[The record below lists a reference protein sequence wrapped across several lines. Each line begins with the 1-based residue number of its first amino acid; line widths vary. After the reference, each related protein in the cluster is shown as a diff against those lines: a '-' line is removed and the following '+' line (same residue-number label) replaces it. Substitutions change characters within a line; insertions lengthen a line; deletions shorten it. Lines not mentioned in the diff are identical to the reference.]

1 VITAGLAAVS
11 QRPKGVLRR
20 QGNKRITESIAA
32 PMLGAAFS
40 GAALRAPIKSVIRKR
55 PAAAPSATSGLHLAK
70 RASMGAAKGR
80 VSPRLV

>member
-1 VITAGLAAVS
+1 MLVGMDS
-11 QRPKGVLRR
+11 GVLASWLETL
-20 QGNKRITESIAA
+20 GNKRITESIAA

-55 PAAAPSATSGLHLAK
+55 PAAAPSASSGLPLSK
-70 RASMGAAKGR
+70 RASMGAAQGM